1 MEEKERVRRSTE
13 EIVAEIDKETQY
25 HNECISA
32 LQKKKA
38 AALNPKTRKARLTTK
53 KIFDYAKAQGMTM
66 EEIAKKLGYKE
77 EK

>member
-1 MEEKERVRRSTE
+1 MYFRF
-13 EIVAEIDKETQY
+13 AE
-25 HNECISA
+25 
-32 LQKKKA
+32 KKA
-38 AALNPKTRKARLTTK
+38 AALNPKARKARLTTK